1 MIALLDL
8 RQTLDAFAACNDDHD
23 VWASFG
29 WVHASEGDLLAARF
43 WLPADE
49 DAAFDDDGEVPEA
62 VQALGLSACL
72 EPATFADVLDVQ
84 KRQRPLSSLQDY
96 AEALAYYAEY
106 DAFLQV
112 DGVDEALGEAGAA
125 EQDAARAAGVG
136 PGIFAAFE
144 LTLAACAGE
153 QIKGAA
159 QRVAQLLDIPV
170 GEALARCRALPMLLG
185 EALDRRRAQAI
196 KDDFEAIGVRVQVRG
211 FKPFPWMDVPVLR

>member
-8 RQTLDAFAACNDDHD
+8 RRTLEAFAACNDDHD

-29 WVHASEGDLLAARF
+29 WVHATDDDLLQARF
-43 WLPADE
+43 WLPADD

-62 VQALGLSACL
+62 AQALGLSTCL

-84 KRQRPLSSLQDY
+84 KRQRPLSSLHDY

-125 EQDAARAAGVG
+125 EQAAARAAGVG
-136 PGIFAAFE
+136 SGIFAAFG
-144 LTLAACAGE
+144 LTLEGCADE
-153 QIKGAA
+153 QIKVAA
-159 QRVAQLLDIPV
+159 QRVAHLLDIPV
-170 GEALARCRALPMLLG
+170 GEALARCRTLPLVLG

-196 KDDFEAIGVRVQVRG
+196 KDDFDAIGARVQVRG
-211 FKPFPWMDVPVLR
+211 FKPFPWMDAPVLR

>member
-1 MIALLDL
+1 M
-8 RQTLDAFAACNDDHD
+8 
-23 VWASFG
+23 
-29 WVHASEGDLLAARF
+29 
-43 WLPADE
+43 
-49 DAAFDDDGEVPEA
+49 
-62 VQALGLSACL
+62 
-72 EPATFADVLDVQ
+72 
-84 KRQRPLSSLQDY
+84 
-96 AEALAYYAEY
+96 
-106 DAFLQV
+106 

-144 LTLAACAGE
+144 LTLACAGE
-153 QIKGAA
+153 QVKAAA

-170 GEALARCRALPMLLG
+170 SEALARCRALPVLLG